1 MYFVIAELINKNCYC
16 KHIERRSMS
25 PSSIETAS
33 EQGTTDADDLTGN
46 LSFDDVFKSLL
57 RSLPI
62 FGLYFR
68 AETTTS
74 GKVRWTAGRVYGAV
88 VVVMLWLFFLRTLM
102 PFQYTDNFGPQ
113 LFNKLA
119 ATTWAFL
126 CASQGTAMHISS
138 LKTFPRFKS
147 LWNELEETPDFEFMT
162 KFKDCLFVS
171 VVLGWFLHTSN
182 VLLGIAIGMFTNTM
196 APMLLPFLPGEL
208 LFVVSKITILIGA
221 IWMSSAWIFSSITNI
236 LIARYLR
243 YKFISLRIAIQ
254 TAVEDFNQKRAAL
267 DLKYFRQKHEQVTR
281 LVQCADVTLQWQ
293 MVSVVVCNIAIVCL
307 TLYELIWYIDVNEA
321 PTVIGN
327 LFWMVVTSTTL
338 FTIVGYAYR
347 VHAEVGKGDIE
358 AEVNNT
364 KDASNVYLI
373 NHF

>member
-1 MYFVIAELINKNCYC
+1 M
-16 KHIERRSMS
+16 
-25 PSSIETAS
+25 
-33 EQGTTDADDLTGN
+33 
-46 LSFDDVFKSLL
+46 L

-62 FGLYFR
+62 FGLYFH

-74 GKVRWTAGRVYGAV
+74 GKVRWTAGRVYGVV

-102 PFQYTDNFGPQ
+102 PFQFTDNFGPK

-126 CASQGTAMHISS
+126 CASQATAMHISS
-138 LKTFPRFKS
+138 LKTFTQFKS
-147 LWNELEETPDFEFMT
+147 LWNELEETPDIEFMT
-162 KFKDCLFVS
+162 KFKDYLFVS
-171 VVLGWFLHTSN
+171 VVVGWFLHTSN

-196 APMLLPFLPGEL
+196 APMLLPFRPGEL
-208 LFVVSKITILIGA
+208 LFVISKIIILIGA
-221 IWMSSAWIFSSITNI
+221 IWMSSAWIFTSITNI

-254 TAVEDFNQKRAAL
+254 TAVEDFNQKRAVL
-267 DLKYFRQKHEQVTR
+267 DLKYFRQRHEQVTR

-321 PTVIGN
+321 PTIIGN
-327 LFWMVVTSTTL
+327 LFWIIIIVMLVRSL
-338 FTIVGYAYR
+338 FL
-347 VHAEVGKGDIE
+347 
-358 AEVNNT
+358 
-364 KDASNVYLI
+364 VY
-373 NHF
+373 